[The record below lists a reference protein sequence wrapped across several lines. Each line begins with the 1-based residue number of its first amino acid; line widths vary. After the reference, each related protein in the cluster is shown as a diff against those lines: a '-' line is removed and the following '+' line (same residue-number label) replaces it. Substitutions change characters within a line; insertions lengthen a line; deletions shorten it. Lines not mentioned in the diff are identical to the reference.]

1 MWILPNN
8 YPLSSAFAAATGVS
22 SEELTLPDLNIESS
36 LMWRS
41 KPSAVKTWQR
51 RWKTSSWM
59 PRLYGRIL
67 KPSLHM
73 SFETK
78 LASSLAVIL
87 ANHFPQPDSEKA
99 QTTLDTCGP
108 TSKNTL
114 EQFDLFGSSLK
125 TSKDTSVLDSEK
137 SLATW
142 KASVIARRLEY
153 SVRVKSALRIKEK
166 ESTSWATPRA
176 ADSAGGP
183 RTLNEKGQRV
193 SVSDTTKT
201 YGANLSDQVRHWP
214 TPSARDHKGGSGTI
228 VEEGDKF
235 YRVSNTTQTRFGARL
250 DAVVEHL
257 HKKDW
262 PTPETFPTPG
272 TTECRSD
279 TLNVVNR
286 VTKGK
291 QIMLTHH
298 VRLFPTPAARDWKD
312 SSGMAKEAKN
322 PDGTTRR
329 RDDQLARAIY
339 ATENPIKGHLN
350 PDWVEQLMGVPPGWT
365 SLTGTNTQWT
375 YGWSD
380 GSWEEG
386 IPRVVE
392 SVEDR
397 VDRIRL
403 LGNGVVPQTAAKAW
417 QILGDKL

>member
-8 YPLSSAFAAATGVS
+8 YPLSSAFVADMVES
-22 SEELTLPDLNIESS
+22 SEDLTLPDLNIESS

-78 LASSLAVIL
+78 LAYLPVAIL
-87 ANHFPQPDSEKA
+87 ANHFPQPANEKE
-99 QTTLDTCGP
+99 QMTPDTCGP

-183 RTLNEKGQRV
+183 RTLNEKGQRI
-193 SVSDTTKT
+193 SVSDPTKT

-214 TPSARDHKGGSGTI
+214 TPSTRDHKGAVSVDRTHEKLKQGHRAHMGT
-228 VEEGDKF
+228 
-235 YRVSNTTQTRFGARL
+235 L
-250 DAVVEHL
+250 DAYSVYH
-257 HKKDW
+257 
-262 PTPETFPTPG
+262 ETYGPPDLAKTN
-272 TTECRSD
+272 TR
-279 TLNVVNR
+279 
-286 VTKGK
+286 GK
-291 QIMLTHH
+291 P
-298 VRLFPTPAARDWKD
+298 V
-312 SSGMAKEAKN
+312 
-322 PDGTTRR
+322 
-329 RDDQLARAIY
+329 
-339 ATENPIKGHLN
+339 GHLN
-350 PDWVEQLMGVPPGWT
+350 PDWVEQLMGLPTGWT
-365 SLTGTNTQWT
+365 AL
-375 YGWSD
+375 
-380 GSWEEG
+380 EH
-386 IPRVVE
+386 
-392 SVEDR
+392 
-397 VDRIRL
+397 
-403 LGNGVVPQTAAKAW
+403 
-417 QILGDKL
+417 